1 MKCLFVAPGMLF
13 GGAERVM
20 SILANEWGKSNVET
34 MILVTE
40 TEAISKYNLSN
51 KVTMISCLEEKK
63 RAKIPHLVIIKRI
76 RKICKEWQP
85 DVVISFYNDLCALTA
100 LAITGLNIPLVYS
113 ERNDPNRTNQR
124 RVDRLYRKIIEH
136 MTDKIVF
143 QTTGAQRCYPKSV
156 QEKSTVIL
164 NPLNTYGF
172 PIHDF
177 LHEKHEIV
185 SVGRLEPQKNQK
197 LLIDAFA
204 LIAKDFPEYQLT
216 IYGEGSLRKELEDY
230 IKAKGLQERVS
241 LPGNQTNIQEHIK
254 DASLFVLSSDYEGIP
269 NALIEAMAI
278 ALPCVSTDCSPG
290 GARELI
296 KDGANGVIVEC
307 GNQSSLAKAMI
318 SILEDREKAK
328 RIGTSAK
335 KIYARVDKNIVC
347 DRWLNLLKDCRGKY
361 NGVQAKKR

>member
-20 SILANEWGKSNVET
+20 SILANEWGKNNVET

-40 TEAISKYNLSN
+40 TEEISKYHLSD
-51 KVTMISCLEEKK
+51 KVTIISCCEEKNG
-63 RAKIPHLVIIKRI
+63 AYFPQLNIIKKVRN
-76 RKICKEWQP
+76 ICKEWKP

-100 LAITGLNIPLVYS
+100 LAITGLHIPLIYS
-113 ERNDPNRTNQR
+113 ERNDPNKTNQGNAG
-124 RVDRLYRKIIEH
+124 RLYRKIIEY
-136 MTDKIVF
+136 MADKIVF

-185 SVGRLEPQKNQK
+185 SVGRLEAQKNQK

-230 IKAKGLQERVS
+230 IKAKGLQERGS
-241 LPGNQTNIQEHIK
+241 LPGSKNNIQEHIK

-278 ALPCVSTDCSPG
+278 GLPCVSTDCSPG

-296 KDGANGVIVEC
+296 EDGVNGLITPC
-307 GNQSSLAKAMI
+307 GDAKKLSDAMRMMLSNKSYAKACGI
-318 SILEDREKAK
+318 EALKIRKKTDV
-328 RIGTSAK
+328 K
-335 KIYARVDKNIVC
+335 KISEK
-347 DRWLNLLKDCRGKY
+347 WLRYMC
-361 NGVQAKKR
+361 

>member
-20 SILANEWGKSNVET
+20 SILTNEWGKNNVET

-40 TEAISKYNLSN
+40 TEAISKYHLSD
-51 KVTMISCLEEKK
+51 KVTIISCYEEKNG
-63 RAKIPHLVIIKRI
+63 AYFPQLNIIKKVRN
-76 RKICKEWQP
+76 ICKEWKP

-100 LAITGLNIPLVYS
+100 LAITGLHIPLIYS
-113 ERNDPNRTNQR
+113 ERNDPNKTNQGNAG
-124 RVDRLYRKIIEH
+124 RLYRKIIEY
-136 MTDKIVF
+136 MADKIVF

-185 SVGRLEPQKNQK
+185 SVGRLEAQKNQK

-241 LPGNQTNIQEHIK
+241 LPGSKNNIQEHIK

-278 ALPCVSTDCSPG
+278 GLPCVSTDCSPG
-290 GARELI
+290 GSRELI
-296 KDGANGVIVEC
+296 EDGVNGLITPC
-307 GNQSSLAKAMI
+307 GDAKKLSDAMRMMLSNKSYAKACGVEALKI
-318 SILEDREKAK
+318 RKKTDV
-328 RIGTSAK
+328 K
-335 KIYARVDKNIVC
+335 KISEK
-347 DRWLNLLKDCRGKY
+347 WLRYMC
-361 NGVQAKKR
+361 

>member
-40 TEAISKYNLSN
+40 TDAVSKYNLSN
-51 KVTMISCLEEKK
+51 KVTMISCFEERKK
-63 RAKIPHLVIIKRI
+63 AKMPHLVIIKRI
-76 RKICKEWQP
+76 REICKEWRP

-100 LAITGLNIPLVYS
+100 LAITGLHIPLIYS
-113 ERNDPNRTNQR
+113 ERNDPNRTNQQQ
-124 RVDRLYRKIIEH
+124 VDRLYRKIVEH
-136 MTDKIVF
+136 MTNKIVF
-143 QTTGAQRCYPKSV
+143 QTTGAQRCYSKSV

-164 NPLNTYGF
+164 NPLNTCGL

-177 LHEKHEIV
+177 LNEKHEIV

-204 LIAKDFPEYQLT
+204 LIANDFQEYQLT

-230 IKAKGLQERVS
+230 IKAKGLQERVF
-241 LPGNQTNIQEHIK
+241 LPGSKNNIQEHIK

-278 ALPCVSTDCSPG
+278 GLPCISTDCSPG

-296 KDGANGVIVEC
+296 DSGKNGVIVEC
-307 GNQSSLAKAMI
+307 GNQNSLAKAMS
-318 SILEDREKAK
+318 SILKNREKAK
-328 RIGTSAK
+328 RMGISAK
-335 KIYARVDKNIVC
+335 KIYTRVDKNIVC
-347 DRWLNLLKDCRGKY
+347 DRWLDLLKDCRGK
-361 NGVQAKKR
+361 

>member
-20 SILANEWGKSNVET
+20 SILANEWGKNNVET

-40 TEAISKYNLSN
+40 TEEISKYHLSD
-51 KVTMISCLEEKK
+51 KVTIISCYEEKNG
-63 RAKIPHLVIIKRI
+63 AYFPQLNIIKKVRN
-76 RKICKEWQP
+76 ICKEWKP

-100 LAITGLNIPLVYS
+100 LAITGLHIPLIYS
-113 ERNDPNRTNQR
+113 ERNDPNKTNQGNAG
-124 RVDRLYRKIIEH
+124 RLYRKIIEY
-136 MTDKIVF
+136 MADKIVF

-185 SVGRLEPQKNQK
+185 SVGRLEAQKNQK

-230 IKAKGLQERVS
+230 IKAKGLQERGS
-241 LPGNQTNIQEHIK
+241 LPGSKNNIQEHIK

-278 ALPCVSTDCSPG
+278 GLPCVSTDCSPG

-296 KDGANGVIVEC
+296 EDGVNGLITPC
-307 GNQSSLAKAMI
+307 GDAKKLSDAMRMMLSNKSYAKACGI
-318 SILEDREKAK
+318 EALKIRKKTDV
-328 RIGTSAK
+328 K
-335 KIYARVDKNIVC
+335 KISEK
-347 DRWLNLLKDCRGKY
+347 WLRYMC
-361 NGVQAKKR
+361 

>member
-20 SILANEWGKSNVET
+20 SILANEWGKSNVES

-100 LAITGLNIPLVYS
+100 LAITGLHIPLIYS
-113 ERNDPNRTNQR
+113 ERNDPNRTNQGKI
-124 RVDRLYRKIIEH
+124 DRLYRKIIEN
-136 MTDKIVF
+136 MADKIVF
-143 QTTGAQRCYPKSV
+143 QTTGAQRCYSKSV

-164 NPLNTYGF
+164 NPLNTCGF

-177 LHEKHEIV
+177 SNEKHEIV

-204 LIAKDFPEYQLT
+204 LIANDFQEYQLT

-230 IKAKGLQERVS
+230 IKAKGLQERVF
-241 LPGNQTNIQEHIK
+241 LPGSKNNIQEHIK

-278 ALPCVSTDCSPG
+278 GLPCVSTDCSPG

-296 KDGANGVIVEC
+296 EDGVNGLITPCGDANKLSDAMRMMLSNKAYVKAC
-307 GNQSSLAKAMI
+307 GIEALKI
-318 SILEDREKAK
+318 REKTDV
-328 RIGTSAK
+328 R
-335 KIYARVDKNIVC
+335 KISED
-347 DRWLNLLKDCRGKY
+347 WLRYIC
-361 NGVQAKKR
+361 

>member
-1 MKCLFVAPGMLF
+1 MRCLFVAPGMLF

-20 SILANEWGKSNVET
+20 SILANEWGKSDIET

-40 TEAISKYNLSN
+40 TDAVSKYYLSD
-51 KVTMISCLEEKK
+51 KVKMISCLEEKK
-63 RAKIPHLVIIKRI
+63 RAKIPHLVIIKRV
-76 RKICKEWQP
+76 REICKEWQP

-100 LAITGLNIPLVYS
+100 LAITGLHIPLIYS
-113 ERNDPNRTNQR
+113 ERNDPNRTNQGKI
-124 RVDRLYRKIIEH
+124 DCLYRKIIEN
-136 MTDKIVF
+136 MADKIVF
-143 QTTGAQRCYPKSV
+143 QTTGAQRCYSKSV

-164 NPLNTYGF
+164 NPLNTCGF

-204 LIAKDFPEYQLT
+204 LIANDFPEYQLT

-278 ALPCVSTDCSPG
+278 GLPCVSSDCSPG

-296 KDGANGVIVEC
+296 EEGRSGLITPCSDVKKLSDAMRMMLSNKTY
-307 GNQSSLAKAMI
+307 AKACGI
-318 SILEDREKAK
+318 EALRIREKTDV
-328 RIGTSAK
+328 R
-335 KIYARVDKNIVC
+335 KISED
-347 DRWLNLLKDCRGKY
+347 WLRYIC
-361 NGVQAKKR
+361 